1 MHEIKKD
8 QLSKKFNRRYSSNF
22 LLEFTTADRH
32 QSTLSMDLGK
42 DAVLVIKLII
52 KGECLKITG
61 LCNAA
66 YAVKISVLD
75 CGDT

>member
-1 MHEIKKD
+1 MHGIKKD
-8 QLSKKFNRRYSSNF
+8 QLSQKFNRRYSSNF
-22 LLEFTTADRH
+22 LLEFTADRH